1 MLFSILFKVFSFV
14 FIGLALF
21 MVMQFLSFVFM
32 LISLLFVVL
41 TFLCS
46 RFLFN
51 HHRKISEGID
61 GKSKLIELDLE
72 DKG

>member
-1 MLFSILFKVFSFV
+1 MF
-14 FIGLALF
+14 
-21 MVMQFLSFVFM
+21 MQFLSFVFM

-51 HHRKISEGID
+51 HHKKISEGID